1 MTKYRIQ
8 YTDNALAGYN
18 ALSAST
24 RREFDRAVDSMSYS
38 PRTYGD
44 AIRGNPDR
52 RTAVLAGVI
61 TEYEVSSGVLVVTM
75 LHVRGL

>member
-1 MTKYRIQ
+1 
-8 YTDNALAGYN
+8 
-18 ALSAST
+18 
-24 RREFDRAVDSMSYS
+24 MSYS

>member
-1 MTKYRIQ
+1 MSKYRVQ
-8 YTDNALAGYN
+8 YTNNALTGYN

-24 RREFDRAVDSMSYS
+24 RKAFDAAVDSMSYS
-38 PRTYGD
+38 PRNHGS

-52 RTAVLAGVI
+52 RSATLAGVI